1 MNTLIL
7 IVTTCFLVE
16 GNSSPTFI
24 NDIDDNKSQNLFKS
38 DFVEQGSD
46 ASYAIQAVVALEE
59 QKLLERTLDV
69 LSEEKTIFSRTF
81 KDNDITQKHHNKRTL
96 DGLGQGNLLRRSLD
110 GLGQGNLLRRS
121 LDGLGQGNLLK
132 RSTDD
137 LGQRNLLRRSF
148 DELGQ
153 ENVLRRSLDGLGQ
166 GNLLRRS
173 LDGLGQGNLLR
184 RSLDGLDQGNL
195 LRSLDGLGQGNIL
208 KRSLEA
214 KKGKYL
220 WISWI
225 I

>member
-1 MNTLIL
+1 MGITYLRKLRMNTLIL

-16 GNSSPTFI
+16 GNSSPIFI

-81 KDNDITQKHHNKRTL
+81 KDNDITQKHHNKRT
-96 DGLGQGNLLRRSLD
+96 SD

-132 RSTDD
+132 RSTDY
-137 LGQRNLLRRSF
+137 LGQRNLLRRLF

-153 ENVLRRSLDGLGQ
+153 ENV
-166 GNLLRRS
+166 LRRS

-214 KKGKYL
+214 KKRK
-220 WISWI
+220 ISLNFVNNLESREI
-225 I
+225 YN

>member
-1 MNTLIL
+1 MGITYLRKLRMNTLIL

-16 GNSSPTFI
+16 GNSSPIFI

-59 QKLLERTLDV
+59 QKQLERTLDV

-110 GLGQGNLLRRS
+110 GLGQGNLL
-121 LDGLGQGNLLK
+121 K

-137 LGQRNLLRRSF
+137 LGQRNLLRRS
-148 DELGQ
+148 
-153 ENVLRRSLDGLGQ
+153 LDGLG
-166 GNLLRRS
+166 
-173 LDGLGQGNLLR
+173 
-184 RSLDGLDQGNL
+184 QGNL

-220 WISWI
+220 
-225 I
+225 